1 MTGVFASR
9 FGDDIAAFL
18 RFKRALGYSYVRGE
32 YMLRAFDRFAAAAS
46 RDKRT
51 QLPDAVRS
59 WLARPTDADR
69 KAITVAQEYMVLR
82 QFCLYRRRRDPQA
95 FVPPRKWAPRSLES
109 TFIPRILSKA
119 DVLRVLR
126 CAASLGRPVFRAK
139 LYRAL
144 LLVLYCTGLRFGE
157 ACRLRIRD
165 VDLDAG
171 VIFVTMSKGRS
182 RWVPFHAASLTP
194 ELRRYLRARRA
205 YARAQPD
212 DRFFVG
218 QDGLQLRTKTASE
231 TVRGL
236 LCSAGLKPKRG
247 RVGARPYDFRH
258 AFAVRRL
265 ERWYRAGV
273 DLHSRLPWL
282 SAYMGHD
289 NILGTEKYLHATPW
303 LLEVASRRL
312 RRRLARRASP

>member
-1 MTGVFASR
+1 MTGVYTSR
-9 FGDDIAAFL
+9 FGNDIAAFL
-18 RFKRALGYSYVRGE
+18 RFKRALGYAYVRAE
-32 YMLRAFDRFAAAAS
+32 YTLRAFDRFAAAAGT
-46 RDKRT
+46 RA
-51 QLPDAVRS
+51 PVREIMRA
-59 WLARPTDADR
+59 WLARPAEAER
-69 KAITVAQEYMVLR
+69 KPITPALEYGVLR
-82 QFCLYRRRRDPQA
+82 QFCLHRRRRDPHA
-95 FVPPRKWAPRSLES
+95 FVPPREWAGSLQCKF
-109 TFIPRILSKA
+109 TPRILSKA

-126 CAASLGRPVFRAK
+126 GAASLERPPFRAK
-139 LYRAL
+139 IYRAL

-171 VIFVTMSKGRS
+171 VIFVAMSKGRS
-182 RWVPFHAASLTP
+182 RWVPFHASLTP

-218 QDGLQLRTKTASE
+218 QDGSQLRTKTASE
-231 TVRGL
+231 TVRQL
-236 LCSAGLKPKRG
+236 LCAAGLKPKRG
-247 RVGARPYDFRH
+247 RIGARPYDLRH
-258 AFAVRRL
+258 AFAIRRL

-303 LLEVASRRL
+303 LLDVAARRL
-312 RRRLARRASP
+312 RRRLARRTPS